1 MTFALKTL
9 ATAALA
15 TLACAAP
22 LEPRVTCASGLY
34 MIVAR
39 GSNEPAG
46 EGRIAAVTSAVKQ
59 QVPGSASIAVDY
71 PASILGGTLYPESVV
86 KGINDAKKKVQDYV
100 AACGDNS
107 HIVLLGYSQGGNVMS
122 DMLAGGVLKPA
133 PLDASYHKY
142 SKSILHI
149 TANISL

>member
-1 MTFALKTL
+1 MTVILKTL
-9 ATAALA
+9 ATATALA

-22 LEPRVTCASGLY
+22 APLEPRVACASGLY

-59 QVPGSASIAVDY
+59 QVPGSISVAVDY

-100 AACGDNS
+100 AACGANS

-133 PLDASYHKY
+133 PLDTSYHKY
-142 SKSILHI
+142 SK
-149 TANISL
+149 